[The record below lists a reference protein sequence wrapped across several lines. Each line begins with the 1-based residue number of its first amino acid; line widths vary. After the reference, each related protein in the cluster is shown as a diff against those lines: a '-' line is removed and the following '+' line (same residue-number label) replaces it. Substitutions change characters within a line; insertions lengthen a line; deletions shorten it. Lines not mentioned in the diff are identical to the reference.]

1 VPGDAIDVCA
11 AGEAIWQQCAHAGLG
26 GAWRLDPGL
35 AWSTWVPHR
44 FLLAGVTLT
53 ARPALP
59 AGLVQQQPG
68 ILCDSWAALEPG
80 DLPGWTATPADPWM
94 IRDPDPCTLEGPADV
109 TIAPTR
115 DASLFEATAF
125 RANGVSAMPGEL
137 HSAGSEGFPGLT
149 LFLAW
154 RSGIPI
160 GTALSVRHSVGVVVS
175 AVSLVPEERR
185 RGVGRA
191 LTAAAVLVAPGLP
204 ATLAASDLGRS
215 AYRQLGF
222 IELHR
227 PVHWMPPRP
236 ATRP

>member
-1 VPGDAIDVCA
+1 MPGDAIAVCA
-11 AGEAIWQQCAHAGLG
+11 AGEAVWQQCAHVGLG
-26 GAWRLDPGL
+26 GAWRADPGL

-53 ARPALP
+53 ARSALP

-68 ILCDSWAALEPG
+68 IVCDSWAALESG
-80 DLPGWTATPADPWM
+80 DLPGWTTKRADPWM
-94 IRDPDPCTLEGPADV
+94 IREPAPCTLGGPANV

-115 DASLFEATAF
+115 DALLFEATAF
-125 RANGVSAMPGEL
+125 RANGVSAVPGEM
-137 HSAGSEGFPGLT
+137 HPVASEGFPGLT

-154 RSGIPI
+154 RRGIPI
-160 GTALSVRHSVGVVVS
+160 GTALSVRHPVGVVVC
-175 AVSLVPEERR
+175 AVNVVPEERR

-191 LTAAAVLVAPGLP
+191 LTQAASLVAPDLP
-204 ATLAASDLGRS
+204 ATLAASDLGLS

-222 IELHR
+222 IELLR

-236 ATRP
+236 VT

>member
-1 VPGDAIDVCA
+1 MPGDAIAVCA
-11 AGEAIWQQCAHAGLG
+11 AGEAVWQQCAHVGLG
-26 GAWRLDPGL
+26 GPWRADPGL

-68 ILCDSWAALEPG
+68 IVCDSWATLEPG
-80 DLPGWTATPADPWM
+80 DLPGWTTKPADPWM
-94 IRDPDPCTLEGPADV
+94 IREPAPCALGGPANV

-115 DASLFEATAF
+115 DALSFEATAF
-125 RANGVSAMPGEL
+125 RANGVSAVPGEM
-137 HSAGSEGFPGLT
+137 HPVASEGFPGLT

-154 RSGIPI
+154 RRGIPI
-160 GTALSVRHSVGVVVS
+160 GTALSVRHPVGVVVC
-175 AVSLVPEERR
+175 AVNVVPEERR

-191 LTAAAVLVAPGLP
+191 LTQAASLVAPDLP
-204 ATLAASDLGRS
+204 ATLAASDLGLS

-222 IELHR
+222 IELLR

-236 ATRP
+236 VT